1 MILISS
7 DRQEKLN
14 KYNGRYDDIPRDFQ
28 ERLNWMIDK
37 YHLTPNKMDEI
48 ITKKRNMEMSLF
60 YNRVKIVLY
69 EDPEGAKRP
78 RFRLINR
85 KNYMDVAMESSHF
98 VQVYS
103 PNAMSDSKYLHR
115 LIDSELVSLRW
126 FVQTPC
132 RVTINAFTK
141 TPSYFNSIDVFL
153 AEIGLHQDIMKPD
166 WDNISKKYCDMFNK
180 NIWLDDSFVIS
191 GTANKFY
198 SVLPRIEIYVDYLN
212 YATNIHQYKRII
224 GRNDYNPEFEIG
236 YLGKDGKP
244 FNGN

>member
-1 MILISS
+1 MA
-7 DRQEKLN
+7 
-14 KYNGRYDDIPRDFQ
+14 
-28 ERLNWMIDK
+28 RLDWMIDE
-37 YHLTPNKMDEI
+37 YHLSNQKMDEI
-48 ITKKRNMEMSLF
+48 ITKKRNMENSLF
-60 YNRVKIVLY
+60 YNNVKIILY

-103 PNAMSDSKYLHR
+103 PNAMTDHSYLHR
-115 LIDSELVSLRW
+115 LIDTELISLRW
-126 FVQTPC
+126 YIQTPC
-132 RVTINAFTK
+132 MVKINAFIK
-141 TPSYFNSIDVFL
+141 TPSYFNTVDTFL
-153 AEIGLHQDIMKPD
+153 AEIGMHQDTIKPD

-180 NIWLDDSFVIS
+180 NVWLDDSLVTS

-198 SVLPRIEIYVDYLN
+198 SILPRIEIYVYYLN
-212 YATNIHQYKRII
+212 FCTNIHQYR
-224 GRNDYNPEFEIG
+224 RVVNREDYNPNYEIG